1 MKFVCTFL
9 LSCQLFSLYGQLEAL
24 FDIKKFRQ
32 GEQHLVETYLYI
44 FGPSLIQDKDTNV
57 KNKKVEILLFIENE
71 QKEIVDY
78 KKHIIEGEIDHVNK
92 NGILDLQ
99 RFSLIDGNYNL
110 GLKLVDQ
117 TDTNNI
123 EEHQQTFTLSKL
135 NTSEFS
141 DIELLDKYWKSDSV
155 SKLNK
160 SGFEMIPLVT
170 TYFGPEF
177 NRLSYYTEIYFD
189 EEIIKENPSVIL
201 TQSIL
206 VKENNKIAGQYNKL
220 NKISSSSVVPV
231 LNSFDLSNL
240 PTGNYVLKLSV
251 MDKNQLIL
259 STKELAFQRTNLNN
273 SMKLN
278 RLNSVSIANT
288 FASDIH
294 QDSLNEFMECLAP
307 LASNLEKNIIDNK
320 LDDIDDTLKRQF
332 IYSFWY
338 NRFPN
343 NPAYNWSKYKQ
354 EVKKTNQL
362 FGTKVRK
369 GYETDRG
376 RIYLKYGPPNTITDR
391 PNEPSAYPYQIWHYY
406 KIGRF
411 NNKRFVFYLPDLV
424 SNDYVI
430 LHSTLQGEYFNNNWK
445 TDLHSRNTP
454 ERNVDALQNP
464 NDNQWGSNSNL
475 FFINP

>member
-1 MKFVCTFL
+1 MKRISTFL
-9 LSCQLFSLYGQLEAL
+9 LTFQLLTFHGQLEAL

-32 GEQHLVETYLYI
+32 GEQHFVETYLYI
-44 FGPSLIQDKDTNV
+44 FGTSLLQNRDTNM

-78 KKHIIEGEIDHVNK
+78 KKHVIEEEIDHINK

-99 RFSLIDGNYNL
+99 RFFLADGDYHLSLR
-110 GLKLVDQ
+110 LVDQ
-117 TDTNNI
+117 NDTTNI
-123 EEHQQTFTLSKL
+123 EEHQQTFSLSKP
-135 NTSEFS
+135 NSVEFS
-141 DIELLDKYWKSDSV
+141 DVELLDKYWKSDSV

-170 TYFGPEF
+170 TYLGPEF

-189 EEIIKENPSVIL
+189 EKIGRDNPSVIL

-206 VKENNKIAGQYNKL
+206 VEENRKIAGQYNKL
-220 NKISSSSVVPV
+220 KKISTSSVVPV

-240 PTGNYVLKLSV
+240 PSGNYVLKLSV
-251 MDKNQLIL
+251 MDKNQQVLN
-259 STKELAFQRTNLNN
+259 TKELSFQRTNLNN

-288 FASDIH
+288 FASILP
-294 QDSLNEFMECLAP
+294 QDSLDEFLKCLAP

-320 LDDIDDTLKRQF
+320 LNDIDDTLKRQF

-343 NPAYNWSKYKQ
+343 DPAYNWSKYKN

-411 NNKRFVFYLPDLV
+411 NNKRFIFYLPDLV
-424 SNDYVI
+424 TNDYVI

>member
-57 KNKKVEILLFIENE
+57 KYKKVEILLFIENE

-251 MDKNQLIL
+251 MDKNQQIL

-278 RLNSVSIANT
+278 RLNSVFIANT
-288 FASDIH
+288 FASDLH
-294 QDSLNEFMECLAP
+294 QDSLNEFMKCLAP

>member
-1 MKFVCTFL
+1 MKFVCTLL

-32 GEQHLVETYLYI
+32 GEQHFVETYLYI

-135 NTSEFS
+135 NSSEFS

-177 NRLSYYTEIYFD
+177 NRLSYYTEIYFND
-189 EEIIKENPSVIL
+189 DIRKENPSVIL

-206 VKENNKIAGQYNKL
+206 IKENNKIAGQYNKL

-294 QDSLNEFMECLAP
+294 QDSLNEFMKCLAP

>member
-1 MKFVCTFL
+1 MKFVCTLL

-251 MDKNQLIL
+251 MDKNQQIL

-288 FASDIH
+288 FASDLH
-294 QDSLNEFMECLAP
+294 QDSLNEFMKCLAP

>member
-1 MKFVCTFL
+1 MKFVCTLL

>member
-251 MDKNQLIL
+251 MDKNQQIL

-288 FASDIH
+288 FASDLH
-294 QDSLNEFMECLAP
+294 QDSLNEFMKCLAP

>member
-1 MKFVCTFL
+1 M
-9 LSCQLFSLYGQLEAL
+9 SCQLFSLYGQLEAL

-57 KNKKVEILLFIENE
+57 KYKKVEILLFIENE

-206 VKENNKIAGQYNKL
+206 VEENNKIAGQYNKL

-288 FASDIH
+288 FASDLH
-294 QDSLNEFMECLAP
+294 QDSLNEFMKCLAP

>member
-1 MKFVCTFL
+1 MKLICTISLIFQL
-9 LSCQLFSLYGQLEAL
+9 LTFHAQLEAL

-32 GEQHLVETYLYI
+32 GEQHFVETYLYI
-44 FGPSLIQDKDTNV
+44 FGPSLLEDRDTNV

-78 KKHIIEGEIDHVNK
+78 KKHIIEGEIDHINK

-99 RFSLIDGNYNL
+99 RFFLEDGDYHLSLR
-110 GLKLVDQ
+110 LVDQ
-117 TDTNNI
+117 NDTTNI
-123 EEHQQTFTLSKL
+123 EEHQQTFTLSKT
-135 NTSEFS
+135 NPVEFS
-141 DIELLDKYWKSDSV
+141 DVELLDKYWKSDSV

-170 TYFGPEF
+170 TYLGPEF

-189 EEIIKENPSVIL
+189 EEIGRDNPSVIL

-206 VKENNKIAGQYNKL
+206 VEENRKIAGQYNKL
-220 NKISSSSVVPV
+220 KKISTSSVVPV

-251 MDKNQLIL
+251 MDKNQQVLN
-259 STKELAFQRTNLNN
+259 SKELSFQRTNLNN

-288 FASDIH
+288 FASILP
-294 QDSLNEFMECLAP
+294 QDSLDEFLKCLAP

-320 LDDIDDTLKRQF
+320 LNDIDDTLKRQF

-343 NPAYNWSKYKQ
+343 DPAYNWSKYKN

-411 NNKRFVFYLPDLV
+411 NNKRFIFYLPDLV
-424 SNDYVI
+424 TNDYVI

>member
-1 MKFVCTFL
+1 VKLISTIL
-9 LSCQLFSLYGQLEAL
+9 LTCQLLTFHGQLEAL

-32 GEQHLVETYLYI
+32 GDQHFVETYLYI
-44 FGPSLIQDKDTNV
+44 FGPSLLQHKDTNV

-71 QKEIVDY
+71 QREIVDY
-78 KKHIIEGEIDHVNK
+78 KKHVIEGEIDDINK

-99 RFSLIDGNYNL
+99 RFSLEDGDYHL
-110 GLKLVDQ
+110 SLKLVDQ
-117 TDTNNI
+117 IDTNNI
-123 EEHQQTFTLSKL
+123 EEYQQSFSLSKPK
-135 NTSEFS
+135 SVEFS

-160 SGFEMIPLVT
+160 SGIEMIPLVT

-177 NRLSYYTEIYFD
+177 TRLSYYNEIYFND
-189 EEIIKENPSVIL
+189 EIRKENSSVIL
-201 TQSIL
+201 TQSII
-206 VKENNKIAGQYNKL
+206 VEENRKIAGQYNKL
-220 NKISSSSVVPV
+220 KKISTSAVVPV

-259 STKELAFQRTNLNN
+259 NTKELSFQRTNLNN

-288 FASDIH
+288 FASILP
-294 QDSLNEFMECLAP
+294 QDSLNEFMKCLAP

-320 LDDIDDTLKRQF
+320 VNEIDDTLKRQF

-343 NPAYNWSKYKQ
+343 DPAYNWSKYKN

-411 NNKRFVFYLPDLV
+411 NNKRFIFYLPDLV

>member
-1 MKFVCTFL
+1 MKFVCTLL
-9 LSCQLFSLYGQLEAL
+9 LSCQLFSIYGQLEAL

-57 KNKKVEILLFIENE
+57 KYKKVEILLFIENE

-251 MDKNQLIL
+251 MDKNQQIL

-288 FASDIH
+288 FASDLH
-294 QDSLNEFMECLAP
+294 QDSLNEFMKCLAP

>member
-1 MKFVCTFL
+1 M
-9 LSCQLFSLYGQLEAL
+9 
-24 FDIKKFRQ
+24 
-32 GEQHLVETYLYI
+32 
-44 FGPSLIQDKDTNV
+44 

-71 QKEIVDY
+71 KREIVDY
-78 KKHIIEGEIDHVNK
+78 KKHVIEGEIDHINK

-99 RFSLIDGNYNL
+99 RFSLKDGDYHL
-110 GLKLVDQ
+110 SLKLVDQ
-117 TDTNNI
+117 IDTNNI
-123 EEHQQTFTLSKL
+123 EEHQQSFSLSKPK
-135 NTSEFS
+135 SVEFS
-141 DIELLDKYWKSDSV
+141 DVELLDKYWKSDSV

-177 NRLSYYTEIYFD
+177 NRLSYYNEIYFND
-189 EEIIKENPSVIL
+189 DIRKENSSVIL

-206 VKENNKIAGQYNKL
+206 VEENRKIAGQYNKL
-220 NKISSSSVVPV
+220 KKISTSAVVPV

-240 PTGNYVLKLSV
+240 PTGNYILKLSV
-251 MDKNQLIL
+251 MDKNQRIL
-259 STKELAFQRTNLNN
+259 NTKELSFQRTNLNN

-288 FASDIH
+288 FASILP
-294 QDSLNEFMECLAP
+294 QDSLNEFMKCLAP

-320 LDDIDDTLKRQF
+320 LNDIDDTLKRQF

-343 NPAYNWSKYKQ
+343 DPAYNWSKYKN

-411 NNKRFVFYLPDLV
+411 NNKRFIFYLPDLV

>member
-57 KNKKVEILLFIENE
+57 KYKKVEILLFIENE

-206 VKENNKIAGQYNKL
+206 VEENNKIAGQYNKL

-251 MDKNQLIL
+251 MDKNQQIL

-288 FASDIH
+288 FASDLH
-294 QDSLNEFMECLAP
+294 QDSLNEFMKCLAP

>member
-294 QDSLNEFMECLAP
+294 QDSLNEFMKCLAP

-343 NPAYNWSKYKQ
+343 NTAYNWSKYKQ

>member
-1 MKFVCTFL
+1 MKFVCTLL

-57 KNKKVEILLFIENE
+57 KYKKVEILLFIENE

-206 VKENNKIAGQYNKL
+206 VEENNKIAGQYNKL

-251 MDKNQLIL
+251 MDKNQQIL

-288 FASDIH
+288 FASDLH
-294 QDSLNEFMECLAP
+294 QDSLNEFMKCLAP

>member
-1 MKFVCTFL
+1 MKRISTILLTFQL
-9 LSCQLFSLYGQLEAL
+9 LTFHGQLEAL

-32 GEQHLVETYLYI
+32 GEQHFVETYLYI
-44 FGPSLIQDKDTNV
+44 FGPSLLEDRDTNV

-78 KKHIIEGEIDHVNK
+78 KKHVIEGKIDHINK

-99 RFSLIDGNYNL
+99 RFFLEDGDYHLSLR
-110 GLKLVDQ
+110 LVDQ
-117 TDTNNI
+117 NDTTNI
-123 EEHQQTFTLSKL
+123 EEHQQTFTLSKT
-135 NTSEFS
+135 NPVEFS
-141 DIELLDKYWKSDSV
+141 DVELLDKYWKSDSV

-170 TYFGPEF
+170 TYLGPEF

-189 EEIIKENPSVIL
+189 EEIGRDNPSVIL

-206 VKENNKIAGQYNKL
+206 VEENRKIAGQYNKL
-220 NKISSSSVVPV
+220 KKISSSSVVPV

-240 PTGNYVLKLSV
+240 PTGNYILKLSV
-251 MDKNQLIL
+251 MDKNQQVLN
-259 STKELAFQRTNLNN
+259 TKELSFQRTNLNN

-288 FASDIH
+288 FASILP
-294 QDSLNEFMECLAP
+294 QDSLDEFLKCLAP

-320 LDDIDDTLKRQF
+320 LNDIDDTLKRQF

-343 NPAYNWSKYKQ
+343 DPAYNWSKYKN

-376 RIYLKYGPPNTITDR
+376 RIYLKYGPPSTITDR

-411 NNKRFVFYLPDLV
+411 NNKRFIFYLPDLV
-424 SNDYVI
+424 TNDYVI

>member
-1 MKFVCTFL
+1 MKFVCTLL

-44 FGPSLIQDKDTNV
+44 FGPSLIQDKDINV

-251 MDKNQLIL
+251 MDKNQQIL

-288 FASDIH
+288 FASDLH
-294 QDSLNEFMECLAP
+294 QDSLNEFMKCLAP

>member
-1 MKFVCTFL
+1 M
-9 LSCQLFSLYGQLEAL
+9 SCQLFSLYGQLEAL

-99 RFSLIDGNYNL
+99 RFSLIDGDYNL

-251 MDKNQLIL
+251 MDKNQQIL

-294 QDSLNEFMECLAP
+294 QDSLNEFMKCLAP

-411 NNKRFVFYLPDLV
+411 NNKRFIFYLPDLV

>member
-1 MKFVCTFL
+1 MKSISTIL
-9 LSCQLFSLYGQLEAL
+9 LTCQLLTLHGQLEAL

-32 GEQHLVETYLYI
+32 GEQHFVETYLYI
-44 FGPSLIQDKDTNV
+44 FGPSLLQHKDTNV

-71 QKEIVDY
+71 QREIVDY
-78 KKHIIEGEIDHVNK
+78 KKHVIEGEIDHINK

-99 RFSLIDGNYNL
+99 RFSLEDGDYHL
-110 GLKLVDQ
+110 SLKLVDQ
-117 TDTNNI
+117 IDTNNI
-123 EEHQQTFTLSKL
+123 EEHQQSFSLSKPK
-135 NTSEFS
+135 SVEFS

-177 NRLSYYTEIYFD
+177 NRLSYYNEIYFND
-189 EEIIKENPSVIL
+189 EIRKENSSVIL

-206 VKENNKIAGQYNKL
+206 VEENRKIAGQYNKL
-220 NKISSSSVVPV
+220 KKISTSAVVPV

-251 MDKNQLIL
+251 MDKNQRIL
-259 STKELAFQRTNLNN
+259 STKELSFQRTNLNN

-288 FASDIH
+288 FASILP
-294 QDSLNEFMECLAP
+294 QDSLNEFMKCLAP

-320 LDDIDDTLKRQF
+320 LNDIDDTLKRQF

-343 NPAYNWSKYKQ
+343 DPAYNWSKYKN

-411 NNKRFVFYLPDLV
+411 NNKRFIFYLPDLV

>member
-1 MKFVCTFL
+1 MKFVCTLL

-32 GEQHLVETYLYI
+32 GEQHFVETYLYI

-294 QDSLNEFMECLAP
+294 QDSLNEFMKCLAP

>member
-1 MKFVCTFL
+1 MKFVCTLL

-32 GEQHLVETYLYI
+32 GEQHFVETYLYI

-177 NRLSYYTEIYFD
+177 NRLSYYTEIYFND
-189 EEIIKENPSVIL
+189 DIRKENPSVIL

-206 VKENNKIAGQYNKL
+206 IKENNKIAGQYNKL

-294 QDSLNEFMECLAP
+294 QDSLNEFMKCLAP

>member
-1 MKFVCTFL
+1 MKFVCTLL

-294 QDSLNEFMECLAP
+294 QDSLNEFMKCLAP

>member
-1 MKFVCTFL
+1 MKRISTILLTFQL
-9 LSCQLFSLYGQLEAL
+9 LTFHGQLEAL

-32 GEQHLVETYLYI
+32 GEQHFVETYLYI
-44 FGPSLIQDKDTNV
+44 FGPSLLQNRDTNV

-78 KKHIIEGEIDHVNK
+78 KKHVIEGEIDHINK

-99 RFSLIDGNYNL
+99 RFFLVDGDYHLSLR
-110 GLKLVDQ
+110 LVDQ
-117 TDTNNI
+117 NDTTNI
-123 EEHQQTFTLSKL
+123 EEHQQTFTLSKP
-135 NTSEFS
+135 NSVEFS
-141 DIELLDKYWKSDSV
+141 DVELLDQYWKSDSV

-170 TYFGPEF
+170 TYLGPEF

-189 EEIIKENPSVIL
+189 EEIERDNPSVIL

-206 VKENNKIAGQYNKL
+206 VEENRKIAGQYNKL
-220 NKISSSSVVPV
+220 KKISTSSVVPV

-251 MDKNQLIL
+251 MDKNQQVLNTEEL
-259 STKELAFQRTNLNN
+259 SFQRTNLNN

-288 FASDIH
+288 FASILP
-294 QDSLNEFMECLAP
+294 QDSLDEFLKCLAP

-320 LDDIDDTLKRQF
+320 LNDIDDTLKRQF

-343 NPAYNWSKYKQ
+343 DPAYNWSKYKN

-411 NNKRFVFYLPDLV
+411 NNKRFIFYLPDLV

>member
-1 MKFVCTFL
+1 MKLISTIL
-9 LSCQLFSLYGQLEAL
+9 LTCQLLTFHGQLEAL

-32 GEQHLVETYLYI
+32 GDRHFVETYLYI
-44 FGPSLIQDKDTNV
+44 FGPSLLQHKDTNV

-71 QKEIVDY
+71 QREIVDY
-78 KKHIIEGEIDHVNK
+78 KKHVIEGDIDHINK

-99 RFSLIDGNYNL
+99 RFSLEDGDYHL
-110 GLKLVDQ
+110 SLKLVDQ
-117 TDTNNI
+117 IDTNNI
-123 EEHQQTFTLSKL
+123 EEHQQSFSLSKPK
-135 NTSEFS
+135 SVEFS
-141 DIELLDKYWKSDSV
+141 DVELLDKYWKSDSV

-177 NRLSYYTEIYFD
+177 NRLSYYNEIYFND
-189 EEIIKENPSVIL
+189 EIRKENSSIIL

-206 VKENNKIAGQYNKL
+206 VEENRKIAGQYNKL
-220 NKISSSSVVPV
+220 KKISTSAVVPV

-240 PTGNYVLKLSV
+240 PTGNYILKLSV
-251 MDKNQLIL
+251 MDKNQRIL
-259 STKELAFQRTNLNN
+259 NTKELSFQRTNLNN

-288 FASDIH
+288 FASILP
-294 QDSLNEFMECLAP
+294 QDSLNEFMKCLAP

-320 LDDIDDTLKRQF
+320 LNDIDDTLKRQF

-343 NPAYNWSKYKQ
+343 DPAYNWSKYKN

-411 NNKRFVFYLPDLV
+411 NNKRFIFYLPDLV

>member
-1 MKFVCTFL
+1 MKFVCTLL

-251 MDKNQLIL
+251 MDKNQQIL

-294 QDSLNEFMECLAP
+294 QDSLNEFMKCLAP

>member
-206 VKENNKIAGQYNKL
+206 VEENNKIAGQYNKL

-251 MDKNQLIL
+251 MDKNQQIL

-288 FASDIH
+288 FASDLH
-294 QDSLNEFMECLAP
+294 QDSLNEFMKCLAP

>member
-1 MKFVCTFL
+1 MKFVCTLL

-32 GEQHLVETYLYI
+32 GKQHLVETYLYI

-220 NKISSSSVVPV
+220 NKISSSSIVPV

-251 MDKNQLIL
+251 MDKNQQIL

-288 FASDIH
+288 FASDLH
-294 QDSLNEFMECLAP
+294 QDSLNEFMKCLAP

>member
-32 GEQHLVETYLYI
+32 GKQHLVETYLYI

-206 VKENNKIAGQYNKL
+206 VEENNKIAGQYNKL

-251 MDKNQLIL
+251 MDKNQQIL

-288 FASDIH
+288 FASDLH
-294 QDSLNEFMECLAP
+294 QDSLNEFMKCLAP

>member
-288 FASDIH
+288 FASDLH
-294 QDSLNEFMECLAP
+294 QDSLNEFMKCLAP

>member
-1 MKFVCTFL
+1 MKFVCTLL

-32 GEQHLVETYLYI
+32 DEQHLVETYLYI

-206 VKENNKIAGQYNKL
+206 VEENNKIAGQYNKL

-240 PTGNYVLKLSV
+240 PTGNYVLKLSL

-259 STKELAFQRTNLNN
+259 STKELVFQRTNLNN

-294 QDSLNEFMECLAP
+294 QDSLNEFMKCLAP

>member
-1 MKFVCTFL
+1 MKRISTILLTFQL
-9 LSCQLFSLYGQLEAL
+9 LTFHGQLEAL

-32 GEQHLVETYLYI
+32 GEQHFVETYLYI
-44 FGPSLIQDKDTNV
+44 FGPSLLEDRDTNV

-78 KKHIIEGEIDHVNK
+78 KKHIIEGEIDHINK

-99 RFSLIDGNYNL
+99 RFFLEDGDYHLSLR
-110 GLKLVDQ
+110 LVDQ
-117 TDTNNI
+117 NDTTNI
-123 EEHQQTFTLSKL
+123 EEHQQTFTLSKT
-135 NTSEFS
+135 NSVEFS
-141 DIELLDKYWKSDSV
+141 DVELLDKYWKSDSV

-170 TYFGPEF
+170 TYLGPEF

-189 EEIIKENPSVIL
+189 EEIGGDNPSVIL

-206 VKENNKIAGQYNKL
+206 VEENRKIAGQYNKL
-220 NKISSSSVVPV
+220 KKISTSSVVPV

-240 PTGNYVLKLSV
+240 PTGNYILKLSV
-251 MDKNQLIL
+251 MDKNQQVLN
-259 STKELAFQRTNLNN
+259 TKELSFQRTNLNN

-288 FASDIH
+288 FASILP
-294 QDSLNEFMECLAP
+294 QDSLDEFLKCLAP

-320 LDDIDDTLKRQF
+320 LNDIDDTLKRQF

-343 NPAYNWSKYKQ
+343 DPAYNWSKYKN

-376 RIYLKYGPPNTITDR
+376 RIYLKYGPPSTITDR

-411 NNKRFVFYLPDLV
+411 NNKRFIFYLPDLV
-424 SNDYVI
+424 TNDYVI

>member
-1 MKFVCTFL
+1 MKFVCTLL

-259 STKELAFQRTNLNN
+259 STKELAFQRTNLKN

-294 QDSLNEFMECLAP
+294 QDSLNEFMKCLAP

>member
-343 NPAYNWSKYKQ
+343 NTAYNWSKYKQ

>member
-1 MKFVCTFL
+1 
-9 LSCQLFSLYGQLEAL
+9 
-24 FDIKKFRQ
+24 
-32 GEQHLVETYLYI
+32 
-44 FGPSLIQDKDTNV
+44 
-57 KNKKVEILLFIENE
+57 
-71 QKEIVDY
+71 
-78 KKHIIEGEIDHVNK
+78 
-92 NGILDLQ
+92 
-99 RFSLIDGNYNL
+99 
-110 GLKLVDQ
+110 
-117 TDTNNI
+117 
-123 EEHQQTFTLSKL
+123 
-135 NTSEFS
+135 
-141 DIELLDKYWKSDSV
+141 
-155 SKLNK
+155 
-160 SGFEMIPLVT
+160 
-170 TYFGPEF
+170 
-177 NRLSYYTEIYFD
+177 
-189 EEIIKENPSVIL
+189 
-201 TQSIL
+201 
-206 VKENNKIAGQYNKL
+206 
-220 NKISSSSVVPV
+220 
-231 LNSFDLSNL
+231 
-240 PTGNYVLKLSV
+240 
-251 MDKNQLIL
+251 MDKNQQVLN
-259 STKELAFQRTNLNN
+259 SKELSFQRTNLNN

-288 FASDIH
+288 FASILP
-294 QDSLNEFMECLAP
+294 QDSLDEFLKCLAP

-320 LDDIDDTLKRQF
+320 LNDIDDTLKRQF

-343 NPAYNWSKYKQ
+343 DPAYNWSKYKN

-376 RIYLKYGPPNTITDR
+376 RIYLKYGPPSTITDR

-411 NNKRFVFYLPDLV
+411 NNKRFIFYLPDLV
-424 SNDYVI
+424 TNDYVI

>member
-44 FGPSLIQDKDTNV
+44 FGPSLIQDKDINV

-251 MDKNQLIL
+251 MDKNQQIL

-288 FASDIH
+288 FASDLH
-294 QDSLNEFMECLAP
+294 QDSLNEFMKCLAP

-320 LDDIDDTLKRQF
+320 LDDIDDMLKRQF

>member
-1 MKFVCTFL
+1 MKQISTILLTFQL
-9 LSCQLFSLYGQLEAL
+9 LTFHGQLEAL

-32 GEQHLVETYLYI
+32 GEQHFLETYLYI
-44 FGPSLIQDKDTNV
+44 FGPSLLEDRDTNV
-57 KNKKVEILLFIENE
+57 KNKKVEILLFIENQ

-78 KKHIIEGEIDHVNK
+78 KKHIIEGEIDHINK

-99 RFSLIDGNYNL
+99 RFFLLDGDYHLSLR
-110 GLKLVDQ
+110 LVDQ
-117 TDTNNI
+117 NDTTNI
-123 EEHQQTFTLSKL
+123 EEHQQTFTLSK
-135 NTSEFS
+135 TSPVEFS
-141 DIELLDKYWKSDSV
+141 DVELLDKYWKSDSV

-170 TYFGPEF
+170 TYLGPEF

-189 EEIIKENPSVIL
+189 EEIGRDNPSVIL

-206 VKENNKIAGQYNKL
+206 VEENRKIAGQYNKL
-220 NKISSSSVVPV
+220 KKISTSSVVPV

-240 PTGNYVLKLSV
+240 PTGNYILKLSV
-251 MDKNQLIL
+251 MDKNQQVLN
-259 STKELAFQRTNLNN
+259 TKELSFQRTNLNN

-288 FASDIH
+288 FASILP
-294 QDSLNEFMECLAP
+294 QDSLDEFLRCLAP

-320 LDDIDDTLKRQF
+320 LNDIDDTLKRQF

-343 NPAYNWSKYKQ
+343 DPAYNWSKYKN

-411 NNKRFVFYLPDLV
+411 NNKRFIFYLPDLV
-424 SNDYVI
+424 TNDYVI

>member
-1 MKFVCTFL
+1 MKLFGTIL
-9 LSCQLFSLYGQLEAL
+9 LICQLLTFHGQLEAL

-32 GEQHLVETYLYI
+32 GEQHFVETYLYI
-44 FGPSLIQDKDTNV
+44 FGPSLLQHRDTNV

-78 KKHIIEGEIDHVNK
+78 KKHVIEGEIDHINK

-99 RFSLIDGNYNL
+99 RFFLVDGDYHLSLR
-110 GLKLVDQ
+110 LVDQ
-117 TDTNNI
+117 NDTTNI
-123 EEHQQTFTLSKL
+123 EEHQQTFSLSKP
-135 NTSEFS
+135 NSVEFS
-141 DIELLDKYWKSDSV
+141 DVELLDKYWKSDSV

-170 TYFGPEF
+170 TYLGPEF
-177 NRLSYYTEIYFD
+177 KRLSYYTEIYFD
-189 EEIIKENPSVIL
+189 EEIVKDNPSVIL

-206 VKENNKIAGQYNKL
+206 VEENRKIAGQYNKL
-220 NKISSSSVVPV
+220 KKIYTSSVVPV

-251 MDKNQLIL
+251 MDKNQQIL
-259 STKELAFQRTNLNN
+259 NTKELSFQRTNLNN

-288 FASDIH
+288 FASILPH
-294 QDSLNEFMECLAP
+294 DSLDEYLKCLAP

-320 LDDIDDTLKRQF
+320 INDIDDTLKRQF

-343 NPAYNWSKYKQ
+343 DPAYNWSKYKN
-354 EVKKTNQL
+354 EVNKTNQL

-411 NNKRFVFYLPDLV
+411 NNKRFIFYLPDLV